1 MAPGMAESVVHMAD
15 PDTPARAAPYR
26 VTSPPERKQSDSSG
40 PLRTHGRW
48 VCVTDDRWTG
58 PWGLLARPPAPAQ
71 PAQPAQEGGR
81 GRQAKQ
87 PFSC

>member
-26 VTSPPERKQSDSSG
+26 VTSPPERQQGDSNG
-40 PLRTHGRW
+40 PLRTHDRW
-48 VCVTDDRWTG
+48 VCVTGGRRTG

-71 PAQPAQEGGR
+71 LAQEDGH

-87 PFSC
+87 PFSS